1 MRERLDSE
9 SYTNIRYATPQG
21 QSVLAITGKKCT
33 ERLEALG
40 STLLDVRLLY
50 FSR

>member
-1 MRERLDSE
+1 MRERPDSE
-9 SYTNIRYATPQG
+9 SYTSIRYATPQG
-21 QSVLAITGKKCT
+21 QSVLWRSQEKCT